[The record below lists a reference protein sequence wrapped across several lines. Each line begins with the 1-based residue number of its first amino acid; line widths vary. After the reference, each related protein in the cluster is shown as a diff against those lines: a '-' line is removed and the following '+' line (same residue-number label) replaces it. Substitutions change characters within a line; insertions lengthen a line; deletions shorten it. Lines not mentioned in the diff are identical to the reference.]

1 MQKLTLGQT
10 NRVFLNTGETVDSV
24 LLSVVDPEGEYVLDG
39 SSAALQDKTCVLDG
53 GSGKYYF
60 DVTFKSTVTPDDV
73 YLYWVATNSSIA
85 VDLEPEYDP
94 EDAILVKKVDTDIL
108 LASPSF
114 VMDNF
119 LRGITET
126 EIAATYQS
134 DYRSTIRDQIRVA
147 TDELERDTLVY
158 FTPQTVTGERHDYYM
173 RQIYEKFWTQNL
185 YEYPII
191 SITRVRIM
199 LKDQEVVDMP
209 EAWIQ
214 IGDPLEGRV
223 KIIPYAGGAAG
234 LAFRMIT
241 RGSLGLALILGE
253 GTYVPD
259 FFEYDY
265 VHGLQWSTLERKEK
279 TDIKN
284 AIGRR
289 VALNML
295 PNLDTHRGISS
306 ESRSLDGGSTT
317 RSYTSSA
324 TFGEHSAA
332 LLQYKK
338 AESAW
343 INSFKRKYLKRLQVE
358 GW

>member
-10 NRVFLNTGETVDSV
+10 NRVYLNTGETVDNV
-24 LLSVVDPEGEYVLDG
+24 VLSVVDPLGEYVLDG
-39 SSAALQDKTCVLDG
+39 SGNALQDKACSLDE

-60 DVTFKSTVTPDDV
+60 DVTFDSAVTPDDC

-85 VDLEPEYDP
+85 VNLEPELEP
-94 EDAILVKKVDTDIL
+94 EDAIIVSKVDTDQL

-114 VMDNF
+114 VMDHF
-119 LRGITET
+119 LRGITEA

-134 DYRSTIRDQIRVA
+134 DYRSAIRDQIRVS
-147 TDELERDTLVY
+147 TNELERDTLVY
-158 FTPQTVTGERHDYYM
+158 FTPQTITGERHDYYM
-173 RQIYEKFWTQNL
+173 DQIYEKFWTVNL
-185 YEYPII
+185 YEHPII
-191 SITRVRIM
+191 SVTRVRIM

-214 IGDPLEGRV
+214 IGDPLEGRI

-241 RGSLGLALILGE
+241 RGSLGLAIILGE
-253 GTYVPD
+253 GNYVPD

-265 VHGLQWSTLERKEK
+265 VHGLQWSTIDTAQKN
-279 TDIKN
+279 DIKN

-295 PNLDTHRGISS
+295 PNLDTHRGLSS

-332 LLQYKK
+332 LKQYEVAEKK
-338 AESAW
+338 W

-358 GW
+358 GY

>member
-24 LLSVVDPEGEYVLDG
+24 LLSVVDPEGTYVLDG
-39 SSAALQDKTCVLDG
+39 ASAALQDKTCSLDA

-73 YLYWVATNSSIA
+73 YLYWVATNSNIA
-85 VDLEPEYDP
+85 VDLEPEFDP
-94 EDAILVKKVDTDIL
+94 EDAIVVNKVDTDIM

-119 LRGITET
+119 LRGITEA

-173 RQIYEKFWTQNL
+173 RQIYEKFWSQAL
-185 YEYPII
+185 YEHPII
-191 SITRVRIM
+191 TVTRIRI
-199 LKDQEVVDMP
+199 LLNDQEIVIVPD
-209 EAWIQ
+209 AWIQ
-214 IGDPLEGRV
+214 IGNAMEGLV
-223 KIIPYAGGAAG
+223 KIVPYAGGGAG
-234 LAFRMIT
+234 MAFRMIT
-241 RGSLGLALILGE
+241 RGSMGLAILLGE
-253 GTYVPD
+253 SSYVPD

-265 VHGLQWSTLERKEK
+265 THGLQWSTLALKEK
-279 TDIKN
+279 NNIKN

-306 ESRSLDGGSTT
+306 ESRSLDGGSST

-332 LLQYKK
+332 LKQYAEAEKK
-338 AESAW
+338 W

-358 GW
+358 GY

>member
-1 MQKLTLGQT
+1 VQKLTLGQT
-10 NRVFLNTGETVDSV
+10 NRVYLNTGETVDSV
-24 LLSVVDPEGEYVLDG
+24 KLSVVDPLGEYILDG
-39 SSAALQDKTCVLDG
+39 SDVALQDKTCVLDV

-60 DVTFKSTVTPDDV
+60 DVTFASTVTPDDA
-73 YLYWVATNSSIA
+73 YLYWVATNNSIA
-85 VDLEPEYDP
+85 VDLEPEYNP
-94 EDAILVKKVDTDIL
+94 EDAALVSKIDTDRI

-126 EIAATYQS
+126 EIAATFQS
-134 DYRSTIRDQIRVA
+134 DYRSVIRDQIRIA

-158 FTPQTVTGERHDYYM
+158 FTPQTVTGERHEYYM
-173 RQIYEKFWTQNL
+173 RQIYEKFWTQAL
-185 YEYPII
+185 YEHPII
-191 SITRVRIM
+191 SVTRIR
-199 LKDQEVVDMP
+199 LLLNEQEVVDVP
-209 EAWIQ
+209 EEWIQ
-214 IGDPLEGRV
+214 IGNAIEGMV
-223 KIIPYAGGAAG
+223 KIVPYAGGAAG
-234 LAFRMIT
+234 MAFRMLT
-241 RGSLGLALILGE
+241 RGSMGLAILMGE
-253 GTYVPD
+253 ASYVPD

-265 VHGLQWSTLERKEK
+265 THGLQWDTLRIEQKK
-279 TDIKN
+279 DIQN

-332 LLQYKK
+332 LKQYAD
-338 AESAW
+338 AEKLW

-358 GW
+358 GY